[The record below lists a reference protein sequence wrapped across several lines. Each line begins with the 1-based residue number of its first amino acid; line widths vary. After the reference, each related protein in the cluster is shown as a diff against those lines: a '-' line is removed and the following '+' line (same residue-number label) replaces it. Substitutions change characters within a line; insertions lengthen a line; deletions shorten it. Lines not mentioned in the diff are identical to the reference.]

1 MFAYL
6 EFLIKKQ
13 VIEIKCI
20 IISREFCNA
29 ILIPFNS
36 VSDWPHTI
44 KRITE
49 QYVPTIQR
57 AEGVITITDFNYLYK
72 YPIALCSLSSNDLS
86 NRNDLLSGYLN

>member
-44 KRITE
+44 KRIE

-72 YPIALCSLSSNDLS
+72 YPIVLCSLSSNDLS